1 MLFER
6 QKVTME
12 FMEKQMWP
20 LLERHYVEIS
30 AYQDIELKPDFKK
43 YLGMDEAG
51 TLRVYVARD
60 LNQAT
65 GELELVGYAVFF
77 VHLNLHYSDSFQA
90 VQDVLYLE
98 RSQRGK
104 GIGGK
109 FLDWCDSQL
118 RNDGV
123 QVVYHHVKT
132 KFNFGL
138 LLESLGY
145 KHIENI
151 YGRRLDQ

>member
-12 FMEKQMWP
+12 FMEIQMWP

-30 AYQDIELKPDFKK
+30 AYQDIELKPDFNK
-43 YLGMDEAG
+43 YLAMDQVGA
-51 TLRVYVARD
+51 LRCYVARD
-60 LNQAT
+60 ENPDT
-65 GELELVGYAVFF
+65 GQLELIGYAVFF
-77 VHLNLHYSDSFQA
+77 VNKNLHYSDSLQA
-90 VQDVLYLE
+90 VQDVLYFE
-98 RSQRGK
+98 KSQRGK
-104 GIGGK
+104 GCGGK
-109 FLDWCDSQL
+109 FIDWCDSQL
-118 RNDGV
+118 RKDGV

-138 LLESLGY
+138 LLESIGY

-151 YGRRLDQ
+151 YGRRLDL